1 MDPLIMLALGII
13 FVSTLIRTSLGFGGA
28 LVAMPLLTMA
38 IGIKTAS
45 PVVALMNNANAV
57 FILLSNWRE
66 VRIASAW
73 RLVLSS
79 IVGIP
84 IGLLFLKGVHED
96 IVKACLA
103 LIVIAFAL
111 YSLIKPKLFTLE
123 NENYA
128 FIFGFLGG
136 ILGSAYNEN
145 GPPIVI
151 YSALRKWSPESFRAT
166 LQGYFLPTGVFILLS
181 HGLGGLWTPEV
192 IRLFLY
198 SLPVILLAFLLGAW
212 LVRFIPPGKFDRV
225 VNIFLIVTGVMLLV
239 K

>member
-1 MDPLIMLALGII
+1 MDPLTMLALGII
-13 FVSTLIRTSLGFGGA
+13 FVSALIRTSLGFGGA
-28 LVAMPLLTMA
+28 LIAMPLLTMA

-45 PVVALMNNANAV
+45 PVVALMNNVNAV

-66 VRIASAW
+66 LRIASAW

-96 IVKACLA
+96 IVKTCLA

-111 YSLIKPKLFTLE
+111 YNLAKPKLFTLE

-181 HGLGGLWTPEV
+181 HGLGGLWTPDV

-198 SLPVILLAFLLGAW
+198 SLPVIFLAFLLGAW

-225 VNIFLIVTGVMLLV
+225 INIFLIVTGVMLLFD
-239 K
+239 